1 MFATQVVEKLRSQLG
16 DTNDVVINSS
26 RRSNHP
32 VLVIYCCVTNYL
44 SILKL
49 KTAKYYLPQFLRVR
63 NIGTAYMVP
72 SVSKSLMML

>member
-49 KTAKYYLPQFLRVR
+49 KAAK
-63 NIGTAYMVP
+63 
-72 SVSKSLMML
+72 